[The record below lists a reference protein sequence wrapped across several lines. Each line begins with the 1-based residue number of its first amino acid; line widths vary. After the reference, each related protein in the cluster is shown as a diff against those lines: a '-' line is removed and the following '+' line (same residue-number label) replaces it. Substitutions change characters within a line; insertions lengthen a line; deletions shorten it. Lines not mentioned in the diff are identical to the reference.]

1 MGMADTVT
9 KQYMREN
16 TVFADAFNFL
26 LYDGES
32 VIQPEKLKELDTT
45 ELAVPF
51 AVDNTDNR
59 QAEAVQKYRDILK
72 MTTVMTDDT
81 AAYVLLGVESQTDI
95 HYAMPVR
102 NIIYDALQYGKQVS
116 EISAR
121 NRKKSKQTRREF
133 LSGFHR
139 DDKLIPVIT
148 LVIHFGADKWDAP
161 MSLHEM
167 MVVTDKNLLK
177 HIPDY
182 RIKLID
188 PSQISS
194 DEMDKFQT
202 SLREV
207 LCYIKYSKN
216 ADKFAQYMKNN
227 RRMEHLELNA
237 AQVIRAVTNTK
248 FQIPKGTEVVN
259 VCEAVEV
266 LMERRK
272 NEGIQQGLEQGK
284 SQGITQG
291 KLSLLQ
297 DLINDGT
304 LTIEAAAA
312 KADMTVE
319 EFTESIKKL

>member
-16 TVFADAFNFL
+16 AVFADAFNFL
-26 LYDGES
+26 LYEGEN
-32 VIQPEKLKELDTT
+32 VIQPEKIKELDTT
-45 ELAVPF
+45 ELTIPF
-51 AVDNTDNR
+51 TVDNVGNQQT
-59 QAEAVQKYRDILK
+59 ETVQKYRDILK

-81 AAYVLLGVESQTDI
+81 AAYVLLGVESQTDV

-102 NIIYDALQYGKQVS
+102 NIIYDALQYGKQVT

-121 NRKKSKQTRREF
+121 NRKKGNQTRREF
-133 LSGFHR
+133 LSGFHK

-167 MVVTDKNLLK
+167 MAVTDKNLLK

-188 PSQISS
+188 PAQIEAA
-194 DEMDKFQT
+194 EMDKFQT

-207 LCYIKYSKN
+207 LCYIKYSKD
-216 ADKFAQYMKNN
+216 ADMFAQYMKNN
-227 RRMEHLELNA
+227 QRMEQLELNA
-237 AQVIRAVTNTK
+237 AQVIREVTNTK
-248 FQIPKGTEVVN
+248 FQIPKGKEVVN

-266 LMERRK
+266 LMDRRK
-272 NEGIQQGLEQGK
+272 NEGIQ
-284 SQGITQG
+284 QG

-304 LTIEAAAA
+304 LTIEAAAT

-319 EFTESIKKL
+319 EFIESIKKL

>member
-1 MGMADTVT
+1 MVT

-26 LYDGES
+26 LYDGEN
-32 VIQPEKLKELDTT
+32 VIRPENLKELDTT
-45 ELAVPF
+45 ELVVPF

-81 AAYVLLGVESQTDI
+81 AAYVLLGVESQTDV

-102 NIIYDALQYGKQVS
+102 NIIYDALQYGKQVT
-116 EISAR
+116 EISVR
-121 NRKKSKQTRREF
+121 NRKKGNQTRREF

-167 MVVTDKNLLK
+167 MAVTDKNLLK

-272 NEGIQQGLEQGK
+272 NEGI
-284 SQGITQG
+284 TQG

-319 EFTESIKKL
+319 EFTEAIKKL

>member
-1 MGMADTVT
+1 MADMVT

-26 LYDGES
+26 LYDGEN
-32 VIQPEKLKELDTT
+32 VIRPENLKELDTT
-45 ELAVPF
+45 ELVVPF

-81 AAYVLLGVESQTDI
+81 AAYVLLGVESQTDV

-102 NIIYDALQYGKQVS
+102 NIIYDALQYGKQVT

-121 NRKKSKQTRREF
+121 NRKKGNQTRKEF
-133 LSGFHR
+133 LFGFHKN
-139 DDKLIPVIT
+139 DKLIPVIT
-148 LVIHFGADKWDAP
+148 LVIHLGADKWDAP

-167 MVVTDKNLLK
+167 MAVTDKNLLK
-177 HIPDY
+177 YIQDY

-188 PSQISS
+188 PAQI
-194 DEMDKFQT
+194 DVTEMDKFQT

-207 LCYIKYSKN
+207 LCYIKYSKD
-216 ADKFAQYMKNN
+216 ADKFTQYMKNN
-227 RRMEHLELNA
+227 RRMEQLELNA
-237 AQVIRAVTNTK
+237 AQVIREVTNTK

-259 VCEAVEV
+259 VCQAVEV
-266 LMERRK
+266 LMDRRK
-272 NEGIQQGLEQGK
+272 NEGIQ
-284 SQGITQG
+284 QGITQG

>member
-1 MGMADTVT
+1 MADMVT

-26 LYDGES
+26 LYDGEN
-32 VIQPEKLKELDTT
+32 VIRPENLKELDTT
-45 ELAVPF
+45 ELVVPF

-81 AAYVLLGVESQTDI
+81 AAYVLLGVESQTDV
-95 HYAMPVR
+95 HYAM
-102 NIIYDALQYGKQVS
+102 ID
-116 EISAR
+116 
-121 NRKKSKQTRREF
+121 
-133 LSGFHR
+133 
-139 DDKLIPVIT
+139 
-148 LVIHFGADKWDAP
+148 
-161 MSLHEM
+161 
-167 MVVTDKNLLK
+167 VT
-177 HIPDY
+177 
-182 RIKLID
+182 
-188 PSQISS
+188 
-194 DEMDKFQT
+194 EMDKFQT

-207 LCYIKYSKN
+207 LCYIKYSKD
-216 ADKFAQYMKNN
+216 ADKFTQYMKNN
-227 RRMEHLELNA
+227 RRMEQLELNA
-237 AQVIRAVTNTK
+237 AQVIREVTNTK

-259 VCEAVEV
+259 VCQAVEV
-266 LMERRK
+266 LMDRRK
-272 NEGIQQGLEQGK
+272 NEGIQ
-284 SQGITQG
+284 QGITQG